1 MRVLGVGWSEVLTMF
16 VLSQDIKSVRQVS
29 ATALYMAGGRQM
41 PTPELASSTGSP
53 ASHEVEEGTEE
64 TSGIF
69 ESWLK
74 PRMSW
79 FQQELVRFD
88 KVLQMSTHTITGQD

>member
-1 MRVLGVGWSEVLTMF
+1 MF

-41 PTPELASSTGSP
+41 PTPELASSTGIP
-53 ASHEVEEGTEE
+53 ASQEVEGTGEI
-64 TSGIF
+64 SGIF
-69 ESWLK
+69 ESWPK

-79 FQQELVRFD
+79 LQQELVRYD
-88 KVLQMSTHTITGQD
+88 KVLQMSTHT